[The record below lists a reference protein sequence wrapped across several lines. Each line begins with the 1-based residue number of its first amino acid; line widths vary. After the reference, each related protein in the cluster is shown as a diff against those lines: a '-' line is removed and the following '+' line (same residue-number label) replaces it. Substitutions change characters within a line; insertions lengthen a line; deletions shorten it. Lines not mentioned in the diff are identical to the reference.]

1 MLGASNNAENAIHLL
16 RKRRRASRQEDDP
29 MPKQRTILEQQ
40 EYEARMKRLKQS
52 LEQDALRQEEIP
64 IRSDEEKDCR
74 LSNLD
79 LNILKSI
86 IQLEP

>member
-1 MLGASNNAENAIHLL
+1 
-16 RKRRRASRQEDDP
+16 
-29 MPKQRTILEQQ
+29 MPKQRTKLQQ
-40 EYEARMKRLKQS
+40 QAYEARMKQLKQL
-52 LEQDALRQEEIP
+52 LEQEALQQEEIP

-79 LNILKSI
+79 LNILRSI

>member
-1 MLGASNNAENAIHLL
+1 MS
-16 RKRRRASRQEDDP
+16 
-29 MPKQRTILEQQ
+29 KQRTKLEQQ
-40 EYEARMKRLKQS
+40 AYEARMKQLKQL
-52 LEQDALRQEEIP
+52 LEQEALRQEEIP

-79 LNILKSI
+79 LNILRSI